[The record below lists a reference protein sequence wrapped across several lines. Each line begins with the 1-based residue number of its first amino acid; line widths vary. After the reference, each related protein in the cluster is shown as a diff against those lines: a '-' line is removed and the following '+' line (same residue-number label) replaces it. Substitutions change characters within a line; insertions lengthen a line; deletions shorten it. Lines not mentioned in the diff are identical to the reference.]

1 MTNGDRLHSPA
12 IKPLGILV
20 RNSKKIDEASLRPR
34 IQTNHWRAGYSLDG
48 QRCPQN
54 VLHSNVRPSTLPCAS
69 NWGIPLSGCLQL
81 MMMMNSTE
89 GMFGSMSTGLITM
102 MYPSQCR
109 SNWRIPFNNHVSTF
123 TISRKQVFLNAGR
136 CLTGGQ
142 ALGTKNSIFQSF
154 KHIKPTINV
163 VTH

>member
-12 IKPLGILV
+12 IKPLGTLV

-48 QRCPQN
+48 LRCPQN
-54 VLHSNVRPSTLPCAS
+54 VLHSNVRPFLLWRHVHPTEVFRFPDVF
-69 NWGIPLSGCLQL
+69 NWWWWWWIPL
-81 MMMMNSTE
+81 NV
-89 GMFGSMSTGLITM
+89 FGSMSTRLIKL

-123 TISRKQVFLNAGR
+123 TIGRKQVFLNAGR

-142 ALGTKNSIFQSF
+142 ALGTKNSNF
-154 KHIKPTINV
+154 
-163 VTH
+163 